1 MSGPYVGC
9 IIDTIKLALG
19 VSGVSGASQGACRD
33 VRLATA
39 SSRPDM
45 YAGRLRVPGM
55 ALWIHTASKEG
66 TRTCMPPR
74 PPSPGAAGALR
85 AAAVPLG
92 ELHAMGAGV
101 SMRLVWPRRTPCC
114 NLAYKLPSAAQRGG
128 GTHLSAPPTGRP
140 RTMCTTWSF
149 WMPAAPRAG
158 YAADGA
164 LCGCHCVAW
173 CEIQPR
179 TFLIAD
185 VPGGLPLHAWK
196 RSLPSG
202 SRTDS
207 VATGGREDNRCSAA
221 PCHD

>member
-1 MSGPYVGC
+1 MPCG
-9 IIDTIKLALG
+9 
-19 VSGVSGASQGACRD
+19 

-45 YAGRLRVPGM
+45 YAGRLQVPGM

-92 ELHAMGAGV
+92 ELHAMGAGI
-101 SMRLVWPRRTPCC
+101 SMRVVWPRRTPCC
-114 NLAYKLPSAAQRGG
+114 NLAYKLPRAAQRGG

-149 WMPAAPRAG
+149 WMPAAPRPVT
-158 YAADGA
+158 
-164 LCGCHCVAW
+164 LQTVRCVAATVSHGAKFNI
-173 CEIQPR
+173 EPSSLQM
-179 TFLIAD
+179 F
-185 VPGGLPLHAWK
+185 PGA
-196 RSLPSG
+196 
-202 SRTDS
+202 
-207 VATGGREDNRCSAA
+207 
-221 PCHD
+221 